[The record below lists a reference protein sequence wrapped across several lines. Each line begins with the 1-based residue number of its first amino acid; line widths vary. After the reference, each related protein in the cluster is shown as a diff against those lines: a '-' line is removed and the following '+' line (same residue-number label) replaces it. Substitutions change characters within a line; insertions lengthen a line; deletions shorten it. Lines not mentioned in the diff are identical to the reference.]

1 MTLQLETPVAVT
13 GTDSITANIL
23 DASNPQTLLNHQAPI
38 VKQPTAWTRLRRRPA
53 AMISL
58 ILLLTVAAVAFGA
71 TGLHTVDPA
80 RQNLQAI
87 NQWPSATHWLGTDG
101 FGRDLFARLLMGIR
115 VSLTV
120 AFFAGLIDLTVGVAW
135 GLLSGLSSP
144 RVDNIMQ
151 RILEILGGIPALVI
165 LVLMLT
171 ALPPGLLTIVLAMSL
186 TGWIPMARLVRSQ
199 GLRLKNQE
207 FVLASRTLGA
217 SRTRIALRHILPN
230 SIGLIIVQT
239 VFTIPTAIFF
249 EAFLSFI
256 GLGLRPPVASLGTL
270 LSTGFQTFQFLP
282 FQMLVPA
289 IALSVIMIAFNL
301 LADGL
306 RDAFDSRVSK

>member
-1 MTLQLETPVAVT
+1 MTTTYDP
-13 GTDSITANIL
+13 IL
-23 DASNPQTLLNHQAPI
+23 GLTQAQALPLVPESASDVSVSAPNQTWQA
-38 VKQPTAWTRLRRRPA
+38 RLRRRPA
-53 AMISL
+53 AMVSVAV
-58 ILLLTVAAVAFGA
+58 LLLVTLIAFGA
-71 TGLHTVDPA
+71 SIIPA
-80 RQNLQAI
+80 INPTAQNLTQI
-87 NQWPSATHWLGTDG
+87 NRWPGPAHWLGTDG

-135 GLLSGLSSP
+135 GLISGLSSP
-144 RVDNIMQ
+144 RVDNAMQ
-151 RILEILGGIPALVI
+151 RVLEVLGGIPTLVI

-171 ALPPGLLTIVLAMSL
+171 ALPPGLLTIVLAMGI

-217 SRTRIALRHILPN
+217 SMTRIGLTHILPN
-230 SIGLIIVQT
+230 SIGLIVVQA

-270 LSTGFQTFQFLP
+270 LSTGFATFQFLP
-282 FQMLVPA
+282 FQMLAPA
-289 IALSVIMIAFNL
+289 ITLSVLMICFNL